1 MADSLSK
8 IGSILESARDLT
20 LEAAN
25 TASSRLM
32 EDSPLEKKDIAPLL
46 ESRYERDVLSGMKH
60 IVNVSAFSTDN
71 LYLTKL
77 QGPP

>member
-32 EDSPLEKKDIAPLL
+32 EDSPLEKKDITPLL

-71 LYLTKL
+71 LCLTKS